1 MISYTPEDRRRRRLS
16 QAARELYFLVG
27 RCPEL
32 FKHVLA
38 PISTDDMDTLREIAF
53 ADEEDDHHAAD

>member
-1 MISYTPEDRRRRRLS
+1 
-16 QAARELYFLVG
+16 LYFLIG

-32 FKHVLA
+32 FKHVLS
-38 PISTDDMDTLREIAF
+38 PISTDDMDTLRELAF